1 MMLSQVP
8 DFRLTPREVQIMQL
22 VAQGDTK
29 DQIAG
34 KLGISVDTVRF
45 HVKNI
50 NLRLET
56 RNLKQAIA
64 VSIKHDLIII

>member
-1 MMLSQVP
+1 MMLRQSP
-8 DFRLTPREVQIMQL
+8 DFRLTPRETQIMGL
-22 VAQGDTK
+22 VANGDTK
-29 DQIAG
+29 DEIAY

-64 VSIKHDLIII
+64 VSIKHALIII

>member
-1 MMLSQVP
+1 MLRQSP
-8 DFRLTPREVQIMQL
+8 DFRLTPREVQIMNL

-29 DQIAG
+29 DEIAN
-34 KLGISVDTVRF
+34 KLGISTETVRY

-56 RNLKQAIA
+56 RNLKQAVA
-64 VSIKHDLIII
+64 VSIKRELIII